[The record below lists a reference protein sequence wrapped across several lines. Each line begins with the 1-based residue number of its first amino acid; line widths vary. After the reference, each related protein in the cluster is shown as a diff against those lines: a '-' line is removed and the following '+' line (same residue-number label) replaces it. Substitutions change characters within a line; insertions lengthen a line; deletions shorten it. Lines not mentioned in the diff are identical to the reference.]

1 MGTHSRAWLWLAAA
15 ASFIVGFILLLNDS
29 SAGLFLIVMGIVYIG
44 ASTPRGQGLAA
55 SNPNLVQWGL
65 IGVTGLLILLVVVI
79 GAVLL
84 LG

>member
-1 MGTHSRAWLWLAAA
+1 MGTRSRAWLWLAAVV
-15 ASFIVGFILLLNDS
+15 SFMVGLILVLNDS

-44 ASTPRGQGLAA
+44 ASTPRGQELAA
-55 SNPNLVQWGL
+55 SKPTLVRWGI
-65 IGVTGLLILLVVVI
+65 IGVTVLLILLVVVI